1 MKDNYRTTYYRPML
15 RKTFEAA
22 AGAFVTRE
30 FPFLRGT
37 MIVDLF
43 VQELKKL
50 VDVYYPSPSH
60 LRPGQMLWMAV
71 DKNEKLGY
79 KKPITQTKMKPV
91 VLTILV
97 QEDLLRYLKGI
108 PIEKIRQSAWARCL
122 RQADAQGAV
131 LSGIDLA
138 TIFKVNPDL
147 VAKGVR
153 AYEKEHH
160 TILPRRGTIHDL
172 GRSMSHKTTIC
183 KRKLTEGK
191 TTSQIAQETHH
202 APEAVDRYLKGLFQV
217 IFCQERGIST
227 RDTSFVTSMSE
238 GLVKEYAK
246 LAESLHHENVNSLK
260 FATKAGET

>member
-1 MKDNYRTTYYRPML
+1 ML

-22 AGAFVTRE
+22 VGGFVSRE
-30 FPFLRGT
+30 FPFLKGT
-37 MIVDLF
+37 MVVNLF

-60 LRPGQMLWMAV
+60 LKLGQMPWMAV
-71 DKNEKLGY
+71 DKNERSGY
-79 KKPITQTKMKPV
+79 KKPITEMRMKPV
-91 VLTILV
+91 VLTILA
-97 QEDLLRYLKGI
+97 QEDLIRYLKGV
-108 PIEKIRQSAWARCL
+108 PIENIRQSAWARCL
-122 RQADAQGAV
+122 READAQGAV

-183 KRKLTEGK
+183 KRKLT
-191 TTSQIAQETHH
+191 
-202 APEAVDRYLKGLFQV
+202 
-217 IFCQERGIST
+217 
-227 RDTSFVTSMSE
+227 
-238 GLVKEYAK
+238 
-246 LAESLHHENVNSLK
+246 
-260 FATKAGET
+260 